1 MIRKVFNW
9 LLICILAGGNVNAQN
24 FLHRTRVDSVLKTGF
39 YEINVTPA
47 LSALTRTDFS
57 DLRIMDTK
65 GNPVPYLLG
74 SEIAM
79 RDSAQF
85 TSLFIVQNSV
95 NDSGHSVL
103 IVENK
108 KKEKLDELYLRIKNA
123 AVNRTLG
130 LSGSEDGEH
139 WYSIMENLNLE
150 KRFIQGKDSFM
161 EKITFPLSGYHF
173 FRIIIYNGKNDP
185 LNILSAY
192 KKNPVNLLGV
202 DSVLINPGS
211 TYTRRDS
218 TKTTWL
224 NIDNAGRYHV
234 NYIFITVK
242 GPRFYR
248 RQLDVITREG
258 LVGSFLVSADSV
270 IQLRLPLFNDSA
282 FRIRIYNEDNP
293 PLDIAGI
300 SMGQSAEKIIAY
312 LEAGKSYELEMTCA
326 EATKPNYDLVN
337 FKEFIPMDVKGIGLS
352 EIVSIPSATPS
363 GIGLKSFWL
372 WPVLILVLV
381 ALGLFT
387 FRLTREMAKRS

>member
-1 MIRKVFNW
+1 
-9 LLICILAGGNVNAQN
+9 
-24 FLHRTRVDSVLKTGF
+24 
-39 YEINVTPA
+39 
-47 LSALTRTDFS
+47 
-57 DLRIMDTK
+57 
-65 GNPVPYLLG
+65 
-74 SEIAM
+74 
-79 RDSAQF
+79 
-85 TSLFIVQNSV
+85 
-95 NDSGHSVL
+95 
-103 IVENK
+103 
-108 KKEKLDELYLRIKNA
+108 
-123 AVNRTLG
+123 
-130 LSGSEDGEH
+130 
-139 WYSIMENLNLE
+139 
-150 KRFIQGKDSFM
+150 
-161 EKITFPLSGYHF
+161 
-173 FRIIIYNGKNDP
+173 
-185 LNILSAY
+185 
-192 KKNPVNLLGV
+192 VNLLGV

-312 LEAGKSYELEMTCA
+312 LEAGKSYELEMTSA